1 MTQLVSVAAMIPVM
15 LPEDLKDYVF
25 LLQHTDF
32 ADFLF
37 TASAHGYQNVWGQ
50 SLPHSLLSSCN
61 LWSGLEFR
69 DKHFLIWLILS
80 YILIIR
86 DFFYFMSF
94 ILSFF
99 FLASEVAMP
108 AVLYGGPSQKICR
121 FTTTEWSVTIKVRDR
136 ASPARSAFTWWG
148 IFKICN

>member
-1 MTQLVSVAAMIPVM
+1 MVSVAAMIPVM

-25 LLQHTDF
+25 LLQHTDV
-32 ADFLF
+32 ADILF

-69 DKHFLIWLILS
+69 DKHFWIWLIH
-80 YILIIR
+80 LIIR
-86 DFFYFMSF
+86 DFFDFMSF

-99 FLASEVAMP
+99 FFSLQRLQCQLCSTEGHHRKYADLPRLSDQWPLRWETGPVQQ
-108 AVLYGGPSQKICR
+108 VLHAY
-121 FTTTEWSVTIKVRDR
+121 DR
-136 ASPARSAFTWWG
+136 E
-148 IFKICN
+148 ILKICN

>member
-25 LLQHTDF
+25 LLQHTDV
-32 ADFLF
+32 ADILF

-69 DKHFLIWLILS
+69 DKHFWIWLIHLDHQGFFLF
-80 YILIIR
+80 YV
-86 DFFYFMSF
+86 FYF
-94 ILSFF
+94 IPFF

-136 ASPARSAFTWWG
+136 DSPASSACTWQG
-148 IFKICN
+148 NFKDL

>member
-15 LPEDLKDYVF
+15 LPEDLKDYIF
-25 LLQHTDF
+25 LLQHTDV

-37 TASAHGYQNVWGQ
+37 TALAHGYQNVWGQ

-69 DKHFLIWLILS
+69 DKHFWIWLIHL
-80 YILIIR
+80 
-86 DFFYFMSF
+86 DHQGFFF
-94 ILSFF
+94 ILCLLFYPFF

-136 ASPARSAFTWWG
+136 DSPASSACTWQG
-148 IFKICN
+148 NFKDL

>member
-25 LLQHTDF
+25 LLQHTDV

-50 SLPHSLLSSCN
+50 SLPHSLLSSSN

-69 DKHFLIWLILS
+69 DKHFWIWQIHLDHQGFFWF
-80 YILIIR
+80 YVF
-86 DFFYFMSF
+86 DF
-94 ILSFF
+94 IFF
-99 FLASEVAMP
+99 FLASEVAIP
-108 AVLYGGPSQKICR
+108 AVFYGEPSQKICR

>member
-15 LPEDLKDYVF
+15 LPEDLKDYIF
-25 LLQHTDF
+25 LLQHTDV

-37 TASAHGYQNVWGQ
+37 TALAHGYQNVWGQ

-69 DKHFLIWLILS
+69 DKHFLIWLIHLDHQGFFLF
-80 YILIIR
+80 YV
-86 DFFYFMSF
+86 FYFIPFF
-94 ILSFF
+94 I
-99 FLASEVAMP
+99 LASEVAMP

-136 ASPARSAFTWWG
+136 DSPASSACTWQG
-148 IFKICN
+148 NFKDL

>member
-25 LLQHTDF
+25 LLQNTDV

-37 TASAHGYQNVWGQ
+37 TALAHGYQNVWGQ

-69 DKHFLIWLILS
+69 DKHFLIWLIHLDHQGFFLF
-80 YILIIR
+80 YV
-86 DFFYFMSF
+86 FYF
-94 ILSFF
+94 ILFF

-108 AVLYGGPSQKICR
+108 AVFYGGPSQKICR

>member
-25 LLQHTDF
+25 LLQHTDV

-37 TASAHGYQNVWGQ
+37 TALAHGYQNVWGQ

-69 DKHFLIWLILS
+69 DKHFWIWLIHLDHQGFFWL
-80 YILIIR
+80 YV
-86 DFFYFMSF
+86 FYF
-94 ILSFF
+94 ILFF

-108 AVLYGGPSQKICR
+108 AVFYGGPSQKICR

>member
-25 LLQHTDF
+25 LLQHTDV

-37 TASAHGYQNVWGQ
+37 TALAHGYQNAWGQ

-69 DKHFLIWLILS
+69 DKHFWIWLIHLDHQGFFWF
-80 YILIIR
+80 YV
-86 DFFYFMSF
+86 FYF
-94 ILSFF
+94 ILFF
-99 FLASEVAMP
+99 SCFRGRNASCALRR
-108 AVLYGGPSQKICR
+108 AI
-121 FTTTEWSVTIKVRDR
+121 TENMQIYHNWVISDH
-136 ASPARSAFTWWG
+136 
-148 IFKICN
+148 